1 MPPKKKRAVVTTK
14 KSFATP
20 KVSEKEF
27 TPSDNPLEIKV
38 KNPNGTW
45 SLVGSVLVVG
55 NTAATFNG
63 YTYKPNRSYWWW
75 SANPWAASNGF
86 ALFATSGTL
95 SANNT
100 PTSANAVYTNGI
112 FSGDSTAFSNK
123 TVNFSIQV
131 GTTLKGY
138 AYHTANGINFYLLG
152 TGTPPPY
159 YPIPTSGLAF
169 VPNSQTL
176 SFTGWGYTDQPINP

>member
-1 MPPKKKRAVVTTK
+1 MPSKKKKAVVTAK
-14 KSFATP
+14 KPLAAP
-20 KVSEKEF
+20 KVSQKEF

-55 NTAATFNG
+55 NASVTFNG

-75 SANPWAASNGF
+75 ATNPWTATNGF

-100 PTSANAVYTNGI
+100 PTSANDVYTNGV
-112 FSGDSTAFSNK
+112 FSGDSSTFNGK

-131 GTTLKGY
+131 GATIKGY
-138 AYHTANGINFYLLG
+138 AHRTANSINFYLLG

-159 YPIPTSGLAF
+159 YPVPASGLAF
-169 VPNSQTL
+169 LPNSQTV
-176 SFTGWGYTDQPINP
+176 SFTGWGYTDQETNP